1 MATTLPRITAR
12 GKNFCVFSFLS
23 YHLKKHLMSFN
34 HFLTLEMH
42 S

>member
-12 GKNFCVFSFLS
+12 GGNFCGFFFLS
-23 YHLKKHLMSFN
+23 YHLKKQSVSFN